1 METALAQTLEE
12 KLAVFVLVWARM
24 SGLFLLAPFF
34 GGQAIPRRLK
44 ILFAAAV
51 AACVVPTI
59 SDRGPATV
67 AALSDPLMA
76 SLTVGSELLL
86 GVAVGF
92 LAGAIFAAIQAG
104 GHLISLDMGMAVASV
119 MDPVSNLR
127 VSILGQLK
135 SSLAV
140 LLFLLLDF
148 HHEFLRM
155 LTGSFRL
162 MAPGSLVER
171 AAAPG
176 VGAQLAAVAS
186 EQGAYLLIRA
196 AQMALPVT
204 VSLILVTV
212 AMAFLSRAVP
222 EMNVFILGFGV
233 RILVG
238 FWVLLLIFPALAL
251 FYETLFHGAVVE
263 GLEFLRALAGSTTGG

>member
-34 GGQAIPRRLK
+34 GGQAISRRLK
-44 ILFAAAV
+44 ISFAAAV
-51 AACVVPTI
+51 AICVVPTLL
-59 SDRGPATV
+59 DRGPAALV
-67 AALSDPLMA
+67 ALSDPLMA
-76 SLTVGSELLL
+76 PLSIGSELLL
-86 GVAVGF
+86 GATVGF
-92 LAGAIFAAIQAG
+92 LAGAIFAAIQAA
-104 GHLISLDMGMAVASV
+104 GHLISLDMGMAVAGV
-119 MDPVSNLR
+119 VDPVSNLR
-127 VSILGQLK
+127 VSVLGQLK

-162 MAPGSLVER
+162 LAPGSLVER
-171 AAAPG
+171 VAAPQIG
-176 VGAQLAAVAS
+176 SQLASVAS
-186 EQGAYLLIRA
+186 EQGAQLIMRA

-222 EMNVFILGFGV
+222 EMNVFMLGFAM

-238 FWVLLLIFPALAL
+238 FWVLLLVFPALAL
-251 FYETLFHGAVVE
+251 FYEHLFHRAVVE
-263 GLEFLRALAGSTTGG
+263 GLEFLHDLAGSSTGG